1 MSKQDQAAKVIKFG
15 AARGYTPEQTATLLN
30 ELNLL
35 APDLPEPSYV
45 VTECEEEYPVWEAT
59 TRFRV
64 EADPN
69 SNDIYIRN
77 DYGPTEPLSLAKV
90 RTMRRALHAAE
101 TYMEEA

>member
-1 MSKQDQAAKVIKFG
+1 MSKQSRDAKLIEFG
-15 AARGYTPEQTATLLN
+15 AKRGYSSEQTATLLDKF
-30 ELNLL
+30 NLL

-64 EADPN
+64 EADPDN
-69 SNDIYIRN
+69 RDFYIFS
-77 DYGPTEPLSLAKV
+77 DYEPTEPLSLAKV

-101 TYMEEA
+101 TYMEEE